1 MRTKR
6 IPRLFLKPP
15 IGTRAGH
22 FPDFGVLP
30 NNERCPVVRKNKK
43 HIVIETFD
51 EAGVRRI
58 RVVLLLSVVNDV
70 AYIVHDDVLTTLCL
84 DTVTNAYN
92 VDDGMPTLE
101 LTAQKRRFDA

>member
-30 NNERCPVVRKNKK
+30 ITNDVRSSENKK